1 MQDLLEGCD
10 LGSLGWSQSPVL
22 SAVWLAEIPDVSWFR
37 MLVGYFWD
45 LKLHFVWQFCWI
57 NLNHINQTPWFIVLR
72 SPSCCN
78 PPQSTSNDISKI
90 SQFNA
95 TKFPTSQMSTAGV
108 AHCCLSPSNIFRLPG
123 SSPQRC
129 APAAWDRAGLADL
142 GLRSWNDE
150 NLRTS
155 RISRENEDIKGISLD
170 IIWYYSGIWNFH
182 GGIVGD

>member
-78 PPQSTSNDISKI
+78 PPSRLAMTSPKSANSTPQNFPHLRCQPQVWLIAVYLP
-90 SQFNA
+90 A
-95 TKFPTSQMSTAGV
+95 TSSGYLGLVPKGARQ
-108 AHCCLSPSNIFRLPG
+108 RLG
-123 SSPQRC
+123 IGR
-129 APAAWDRAGLADL
+129 AWRILDWDL
-142 GLRSWNDE
+142 GMMK
-150 NLRTS
+150 TS
-155 RISRENEDIKGISLD
+155 EPQESQEKMRISRGYHWILYD
-170 IIWYYSGIWNFH
+170 IILGYGIFME
-182 GGIVGD
+182 V